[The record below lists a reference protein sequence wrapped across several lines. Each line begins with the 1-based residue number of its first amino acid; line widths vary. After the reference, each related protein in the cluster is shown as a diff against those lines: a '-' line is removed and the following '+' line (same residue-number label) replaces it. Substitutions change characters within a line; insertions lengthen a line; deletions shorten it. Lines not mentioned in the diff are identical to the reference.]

1 MNLKAVV
8 VIVAILIVA
17 SGMQESDAAVPWS
30 PSNGRSIKKVKSVAL
45 NKVIFLIFTM
55 IHVFL
60 LFTPQLPFQ
69 KNFHIGG
76 KKKNVL
82 IDQTYT

>member
-30 PSNGRSIKKVKSVAL
+30 TSNGRSIKKVKSVAL
-45 NKVIFLIFTM
+45 NKVTA
-55 IHVFL
+55 
-60 LFTPQLPFQ
+60 
-69 KNFHIGG
+69 
-76 KKKNVL
+76 
-82 IDQTYT
+82 

>member
-30 PSNGRSIKKVKSVAL
+30 TLRSKGRSIKKVKSVAL
-45 NKVIFLIFTM
+45 NKVTA
-55 IHVFL
+55 
-60 LFTPQLPFQ
+60 
-69 KNFHIGG
+69 
-76 KKKNVL
+76 
-82 IDQTYT
+82 

>member
-30 PSNGRSIKKVKSVAL
+30 TLNGRSIKKVKSVAL
-45 NKVIFLIFTM
+45 NKVTA
-55 IHVFL
+55 
-60 LFTPQLPFQ
+60 
-69 KNFHIGG
+69 
-76 KKKNVL
+76 
-82 IDQTYT
+82 